1 MIRPFLI
8 LSFTIFIIGCSNS
21 TNQGLKIVVPTD
33 TTKSFRIGDFWL
45 TPKPSFDFNSLG
57 KAKGDTLD
65 LVTCSDY
72 VYFPFGKI
80 NNKNELK
87 GSLLKDFNTID
98 RTDSLDDGIFEFQ
111 ILQINSSKLILFFD
125 NDPESTIS
133 SYIIKGEINEK
144 NIRFVN
150 NVTIGMSQNDF
161 INEFFDLF
169 PNGLIDMYN
178 VIVLESCVSGL
189 KHIYTF
195 KDHRL
200 NSIRFECVECSWNL
214 DY

>member
-8 LSFTIFIIGCSNS
+8 LSFAFLVIGCSNS
-21 TNQGLKIVVPTD
+21 TNQRLKIVVPSD
-33 TTKSFRIGDFWL
+33 TTKSFRIGDYWL
-45 TPKPSFDFNSLG
+45 TPKPSFDFNSVG
-57 KAKGDTLD
+57 IANGDTLD

-87 GSLLKDFNTID
+87 GSLLKNLNAIS
-98 RTDSLDDGIFEFQ
+98 RTDSLDNGIFEFQ
-111 ILQINSSKLILFFD
+111 ILKTNSSKLILFFD
-125 NDPESTIS
+125 NDPEATIS

-161 INEFFDLF
+161 VIEFFDLF
-169 PNGLIDMYN
+169 PNELIDKYN

-195 KDHRL
+195 MDKRL

>member
-8 LSFTIFIIGCSNS
+8 LCFVIFLDGCTNS
-21 TNQGLKIVVPTD
+21 TNQELKIVVPSD
-33 TTKSFRIGDFWL
+33 TTKSFRIGNCWL
-45 TPKPSFDFNSLG
+45 TPKPSFDFNSIRF
-57 KAKGDTLD
+57 ANGDTLD
-65 LVTCSDY
+65 LVTCSNY

-80 NNKNELK
+80 DNKNELK
-87 GSLLKDFNTID
+87 GSLLKDFNTTS
-98 RTDSLDDGIFEFQ
+98 RTDSLDNGIFEFQ
-111 ILQINSSKLILFFD
+111 ILKINSSKLILFFD

-161 INEFFDLF
+161 VNEFFDLF
-169 PNGLIDMYN
+169 PNELIDKYN
-178 VIVLESCVSGL
+178 VIILVSCVSGL
-189 KHIYTF
+189 KHVYTF
-195 KDHRL
+195 KDNRL